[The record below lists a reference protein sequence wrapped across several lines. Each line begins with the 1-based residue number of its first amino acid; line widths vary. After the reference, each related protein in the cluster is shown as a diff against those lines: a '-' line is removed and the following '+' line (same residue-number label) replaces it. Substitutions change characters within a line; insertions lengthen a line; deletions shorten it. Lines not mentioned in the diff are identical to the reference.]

1 MSASWERTVADHR
14 EATRRRIIDAATAS
28 LREEGL
34 AGTSMTAIAERA
46 GISRPT
52 LYKHFPDVDHIM
64 AALVTEGFA
73 AFRTRLDTEVE
84 TDWPAVRR
92 LTHLVRLHIEQYASE
107 TDRLGEGSMEAGM
120 SPVVHDAVR
129 QELVDHHLRVVAIL
143 REGMADGSF
152 RDDLDPELHAE
163 LLQHLLGGL
172 RRTVHRGDRDLEHLA
187 DEVSALVLGGLQDPA
202 APRPGDE

>member
-14 EATRRRIIDAATAS
+14 ETTRRRIIEAATAS

-34 AGTSMTAIAERA
+34 TGTSMTAVAERA

-73 AFRTRLDTEVE
+73 AFRTRLEAE
-84 TDWPAVRR
+84 TSADWPAVRR
-92 LTHLVRLHIEQYASE
+92 LAHLVHLHVQQYASE

-129 QELVDHHLRVVAIL
+129 RELVDHHARVVSIL
-143 REGMADGSF
+143 RDGMADGSF

-172 RRTVHRGDRDLEHLA
+172 RRTVHRGDRDLDALA
-187 DEVSALVLGGLQDPA
+187 AEVSGLLLRGLQGPA
-202 APRPGDE
+202 APFTGDE